1 MRKRISRWAA
11 MIICMGIMT
20 VFTMGTAMAQSPVIQ
35 VPGTFAEE
43 AEGPGAEKI
52 QAETVRIRAVVKAV
66 EDGRILAENQSEV
79 SYQGDI
85 LLNVSVYDTQ
95 IVNGETGFPAELSDI
110 QAGDVI
116 HADIRTAMT
125 RSLPPQTTA
134 ETVILSLP
142 EGSRAP
148 EYMITESME
157 WQPDESWKLV
167 STTGSVHQIPAD
179 CPVISYGMGELSS
192 FRIISKSSR
201 LLIWLDGENHPQRIL
216 KLPAR
221 W

>member
-1 MRKRISRWAA
+1 MRKSFIRWTG
-11 MIICMGIMT
+11 MILCTGIMT
-20 VFTMGTAMAQSPVIQ
+20 IFTVGTGMAQSPVIQ
-35 VPGTFAEE
+35 VPGTLTEE
-43 AEGPGAEKI
+43 TGGPGTERT
-52 QAETVRIRAVVKAV
+52 QTETVRIRAVVKAL
-66 EDGRILAENQSEV
+66 EDGRILVENQSEE
-79 SYQGDI
+79 SYQGEI
-85 LLNVSVYDTQ
+85 LLNISVYDTQ

-110 QAGDVI
+110 QSGDVI
-116 HADIRTAMT
+116 YADIRPAMT

-134 ETVILSLP
+134 ETVILGLP

-157 WQPDESWKLV
+157 WQQDESWKLV
-167 STTGSVHQIPAD
+167 STTGSVYQVPAD
-179 CPVISYGMGELSS
+179 CPVISYGMGEYST

-201 LLIWLDGENHPQRIL
+201 LLVWLEGENRPQRIL